1 MYATTEYP
9 EGGKFMT
16 AIIDSRPRIPRLA
29 MVFIAAVVVM
39 LLTAPK
45 AGAWSQ
51 TTDDGLFTV
60 ANRSGYSSIPVTVTS
75 YNGSDTNIT
84 FPDKITVSGIE
95 YPIVSIGSNVLSQ
108 LAGVDGITINVTIP
122 DGYTAL
128 EGNAFKNCYGLESVT
143 IPGSVTKINYS
154 AFEGCKNLSSVTF
167 ADGSTNLSFGNKV
180 FLNCTSLN
188 NLTLPA
194 RLSNAGYGSFRG
206 CTALTNLTVDSSSTA
221 LFVQDG
227 SLYEKNS
234 DGASY
239 TMNSYN
245 PTSTAASFT
254 VPETVNGLPV
264 TGIGRMTFQ
273 NNAYLTSV
281 TVPANVVT
289 FDSSCF
295 DSCSVLKKIS
305 LGTTEVPTLKS
316 DCFVNLPS
324 GSVIEVENEDVKN
337 AFESTDSWTTYY
349 TAANTTVKVK
359 SSEPEPEATPAA
371 ALTVKGT
378 GVKDG
383 YSYYTVK
390 LDNAAN
396 ITTMI
401 INLSFDASRVSKDAQ
416 VTGKPAAYAKVK
428 DDRFTLTPNW
438 KEENGKVKVSLLLT
452 TGNNAVTSE
461 EASNLLLLAL
471 PVKANVTGNIAMT
484 VDSTTECS
492 GVVSNVSTKGTVTV
506 NGSPAS
512 NRITSY
518 NVYEDG
524 KIDILDITEAQR
536 FYQAASTDEDWATA
550 QKADV
555 NGDDKVDIQDLI
567 DIFLQIEF

>member
-1 MYATTEYP
+1 
-9 EGGKFMT
+9 MT

-51 TTDDGLFTV
+51 STDDGLFTV
-60 ANRSGYSSIPVTVTS
+60 TNRSGYSSIPVTVTS

-84 FPDKITVSGIE
+84 FPDKITVSGTE
-95 YPIVSIGSNVLSQ
+95 YPIVSIGSNVLSK
-108 LAGVDGITINVTIP
+108 LAEVDGITINVTIP

-128 EGNAFKNCYGLESVT
+128 NGNAFKNCYGLKSVT
-143 IPGSVTKINYS
+143 IPGSVTKINYN

-167 ADGSTNLSFGNKV
+167 ADGSADLSFGNKV

-194 RLSNAGYGSFRG
+194 RLSNAGYGSFQG

-221 LFVQDG
+221 LVVQDG

-239 TMNSYN
+239 TMNTYA
-245 PTSTAASFT
+245 PISTATSFT
-254 VPETVNGLPV
+254 VPGTVNGLPV
-264 TGIGRMTFQ
+264 TGIGRMVFQ
-273 NNAYLTSV
+273 NNAVLQSV
-281 TVPANVVT
+281 TVPASVT
-289 FDSSCF
+289 YFDSSCF
-295 DSCSVLKKIS
+295 DGCSVLKKIS
-305 LGTTEVPTLKS
+305 LGTTETPTLKS
-316 DCFVNLPS
+316 GCFTSLPA
-324 GSVIEVENEDVKN
+324 GSVIEVANEDVKN
-337 AFESTDSWTTYY
+337 AFESTDKYTTYY
-349 TAANTTVKVK
+349 TADNTTVQVK
-359 SSEPEPEATPAA
+359 GSEPEVEATPAA
-371 ALTVKGT
+371 SLTVKGA

-390 LDNAAN
+390 LDRAAN
-396 ITTMI
+396 LSTMI
-401 INLSFDASRVSKDAQ
+401 INLSFDASQVSQDAQ
-416 VTGKPAAYAKVK
+416 VTGKPAAYTKVK
-428 DDRFTLTPNW
+428 DERFTLTPKW
-438 KEENGKVKVSLLLT
+438 KEEVGKVKVSLMLT
-452 TGNNAVTSE
+452 TDNKAVTSE

-471 PVKANVTGNIAMT
+471 PVKTGVTGNIAMT
-484 VDSTTECS
+484 VDSATCG
-492 GVVSNVSTKGTVTV
+492 GVVSGTTTGGTVSV

-512 NRITSY
+512 NRVTSY
-518 NVYEDG
+518 DVYADS

-536 FYQAASTDEDWATA
+536 FYQATSTGSDWATA

-555 NGDDKVDIQDLI
+555 NGDNKVDIQDLI

>member
-1 MYATTEYP
+1 
-9 EGGKFMT
+9 MT

-51 TTDDGLFTV
+51 NTDDGLFTV

-84 FPDKITVSGIE
+84 FPDKITVSGTE
-95 YPIVSIGSNVLSQ
+95 YPIVSIGSNVLSK
-108 LAGVDGITINVTIP
+108 LAEVDGITINVTIP

-128 EGNAFKNCYGLESVT
+128 DGNAFKNCYGLKSVT
-143 IPGSVTKINYS
+143 IPGSVTKISYN

-167 ADGSTNLSFGNKV
+167 ADGSADLSFGNKV

-194 RLSNAGYGSFRG
+194 RLSNAGYGSFQG

-221 LFVQDG
+221 LVVQDG

-239 TMNSYN
+239 TMNTYA
-245 PTSTAASFT
+245 PTSTATSFT
-254 VPETVNGLPV
+254 VPGTVNGLPV
-264 TGIGRMTFQ
+264 TGIGRMVFQ
-273 NNAYLTSV
+273 NNAVLQSV
-281 TVPANVVT
+281 TVPASVT
-289 FDSSCF
+289 YFDSSCF
-295 DSCSVLKKIS
+295 DGCSVLKKIS
-305 LGTTEVPTLKS
+305 LGTTETPTLKS
-316 DCFVNLPS
+316 GCFTSLPA
-324 GSVIEVENEDVKN
+324 GSVIEVANEDVKN
-337 AFESTDSWTTYY
+337 AFESTDKYTTYY
-349 TAANTTVKVK
+349 TADNTTVQVK
-359 SSEPEPEATPAA
+359 GSEPEVEATPAA
-371 ALTVKGT
+371 SLTVKGA

-390 LDNAAN
+390 LDRAAN
-396 ITTMI
+396 LSTMI
-401 INLSFDASRVSKDAQ
+401 INLSFDASQVSQDAQ
-416 VTGKPAAYAKVK
+416 VTGKPAAYTKVK
-428 DDRFTLTPNW
+428 DERFTLTPKW
-438 KEENGKVKVSLLLT
+438 KEEVGKVKVSLMLT
-452 TGNNAVTSE
+452 TDNKAVTSE

-471 PVKANVTGNIAMT
+471 PVKTGVTGNIAMT
-484 VDSTTECS
+484 VDSATCG
-492 GVVSNVSTKGTVTV
+492 GVVSGTTTGGTVSV

-512 NRITSY
+512 NRVTSY
-518 NVYEDG
+518 DVYADS

-536 FYQAASTDEDWATA
+536 FYQATSTGSDWATA

-555 NGDDKVDIQDLI
+555 NGDNKVDIQDLI

>member
-1 MYATTEYP
+1 
-9 EGGKFMT
+9 MT

-39 LLTAPK
+39 LLNAPK

-51 TTDDGLFTV
+51 STDDGLFTV

-84 FPDKITVSGIE
+84 FPDKITVSGTE
-95 YPIVSIGSNVLSQ
+95 YPIVSIGSNVLSK
-108 LAGVDGITINVTIP
+108 LAEVDGITINVTIP

-128 EGNAFKNCYGLESVT
+128 DGNAFKNCYGLKSVT
-143 IPGSVTKINYS
+143 IPGSVTKINYN

-167 ADGSTNLSFGNKV
+167 ADGRADLSFGNKV

-194 RLSNAGYGSFRG
+194 RLSNAGYGSFQG

-221 LFVQDG
+221 LVVQDG

-234 DGASY
+234 DGVSY
-239 TMNSYN
+239 TMNTYS
-245 PTSTAASFT
+245 PTSTATSFT
-254 VPETVNGLPV
+254 VPETVNNLPV

-273 NNAYLTSV
+273 NNAYLSSV

-295 DSCSVLKKIS
+295 DGCSVLKKIS
-305 LGTTEVPTLKS
+305 LGTTETPTLKS
-316 DCFVNLPS
+316 GCFTNLSS
-324 GSVIEVENEDVKN
+324 GSVIEVANENVKN
-337 AFESTDSWTTYY
+337 AFEPTESWTTYY
-349 TAANTTVKVK
+349 TKDNTTVQVK
-359 SSEPEPEATPAA
+359 GASAPQTSSAE
-371 ALTVKGT
+371 LTAKGT

-383 YSYYTVK
+383 YAYYKLT
-390 LDNAAN
+390 LDNAEN
-396 ITTMI
+396 VKTMLLH
-401 INLSFDASRVSKDAQ
+401 LSFDASKVSKDAQ
-416 VTGKPAAYAKVK
+416 VEGKKDAYVK
-428 DDRFTLTPNW
+428 LNDDCFSLVTVNW
-438 KEENGKVKVSLLLT
+438 TEADGKVDAKILLIPKDN
-452 TGNNAVTSE
+452 G
-461 EASNLLLLAL
+461 EAISGTDAANLLLVGL
-471 PVKANVTGNIAMT
+471 PVKNVVTGNIAMT
-484 VDSTTECS
+484 VTAAQCAGINTEDDSLMT
-492 GVVSNVSTKGTVTV
+492 GTVTV

-518 NVYEDG
+518 DVYTDG

-536 FYQAASTDEDWATA
+536 FYQVSSSDTDNWSAA

-555 NGDDKVDIQDLI
+555 NADGRVDIQDLI
-567 DIFLQIEF
+567 DIFLQIKF

>member
-1 MYATTEYP
+1 MTT
-9 EGGKFMT
+9 
-16 AIIDSRPRIPRLA
+16 IIESRPRIPRLA
-29 MVFIAAVVVM
+29 KAFIAAVVVM

-45 AGAWSQ
+45 AGAWSA
-51 TTDDGLFTV
+51 TTDDGFTV
-60 ANRSGYSSIPVTVTS
+60 TDRSGYSSIPVTVTS
-75 YNGSDTNIT
+75 YNGSETNIT
-84 FPDKITVSGIE
+84 FPEKITVSGTE
-95 YPIVSIGSNVLSQ
+95 YPVVSIGSNVLSKF
-108 LAGVDGITINVTIP
+108 AGVEGITVNVTIP
-122 DGYTAL
+122 DSYTTID
-128 EGNAFKNCYGLESVT
+128 GNAFKNCYGLESVT
-143 IPGSVTKINYS
+143 IPASITKINYS
-154 AFEGCKNLSSVTF
+154 AFEGCKNLASVTF
-167 ADGSTNLSFGNKV
+167 AEGSSNLSFGNKV

-194 RLSNAGYGSFRG
+194 RLSDAGYGSFQG
-206 CTALTNLTVDSSSTA
+206 CTALTNLTVDSNSTA
-221 LFVQDG
+221 LFVQDR

-239 TMNSYN
+239 TMNTYD
-245 PTSTAASFT
+245 PTSTATSFT

-337 AFESTDSWTTYY
+337 AFEPTESWTTYY
-349 TAANTTVKVK
+349 TKDNTTVQVK
-359 SSEPEPEATPAA
+359 GASAPQTSSAE
-371 ALTVKGT
+371 LTAKGT

-383 YSYYTVK
+383 YAYYKLT
-390 LDNAAN
+390 LDNAEN
-396 ITTMI
+396 IKTMLLH
-401 INLSFDASRVSKDAQ
+401 LSFDATKVSKNAQLEGKKDAYVKLNDKRFSL
-416 VTGKPAAYAKVK
+416 VTVNWTEADGKIDAKILLIPK
-428 DDRFTLTPNW
+428 D
-438 KEENGKVKVSLLLT
+438 NGEAISGT
-452 TGNNAVTSE
+452 DAV
-461 EASNLLLLAL
+461 NLLLVGL
-471 PVKANVTGNIAMT
+471 PVRNGVTGNIAMT
-484 VDSTTECS
+484 VTAAQCAGINTEDDSLMT
-492 GVVSNVSTKGTVTV
+492 GTVSV

-512 NRITSY
+512 NRVTSY
-518 NVYEDG
+518 DVYADG
-524 KIDILDITEAQR
+524 KINILDITEAQR
-536 FYQAASTDEDWATA
+536 FYQVSSRDNDWSAA

-555 NGDDKVDIQDLI
+555 NGDGKVDIQDLI